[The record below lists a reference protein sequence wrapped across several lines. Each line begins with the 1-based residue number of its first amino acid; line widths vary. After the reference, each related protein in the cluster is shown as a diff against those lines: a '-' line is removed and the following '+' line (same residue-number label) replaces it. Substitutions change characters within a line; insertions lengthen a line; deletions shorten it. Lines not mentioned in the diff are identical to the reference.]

1 MHSFVTSNN
10 GISIQGIYVI
20 NQQEIALPFK
30 RLQEIS
36 VRLNYHDHMQK
47 QVSKQTNKQDKQ
59 PHLYINY

>member
-36 VRLNYHDHMQK
+36 VRLNHHDHMHK
-47 QVSKQTNKQDKQ
+47 QVNKQTK
-59 PHLYINY
+59 INSHTCT